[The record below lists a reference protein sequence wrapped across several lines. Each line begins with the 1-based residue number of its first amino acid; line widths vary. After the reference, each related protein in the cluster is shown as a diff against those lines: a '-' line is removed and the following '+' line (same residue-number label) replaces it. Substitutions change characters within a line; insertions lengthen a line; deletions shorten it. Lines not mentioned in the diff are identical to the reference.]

1 MIMTVC
7 VVFTFVSFFLG
18 SYLTPKCVQSAD
30 ALKLKQ
36 LEEEELADQLGDDGA
51 DLKTTPKIGCCAP
64 KQPQNPSPSKSITV
78 TQDDADAKEEVGG
91 DQDQDAGANTED
103 VVLETAE
110 PAEPADEAEPA
121 QKAELLPKTAEE
133 PAKPTEA
140 AKTTEPAEILHVE
153 PAKTTEPAKTR
164 EENPAAKESGA
175 DGPTKKELPAPTKN
189 ADDAGS

>member
-18 SYLTPKCVQSAD
+18 SYLTPKCVQSAE

-36 LEEEELADQLGDDGA
+36 LEEEELADQLE
-51 DLKTTPKIGCCAP
+51 KRQI
-64 KQPQNPSPSKSITV
+64 PSKSITV

-121 QKAELLPKTAEE
+121 QKAELPPKTAEE

-140 AKTTEPAEILHVE
+140 AETILYVE
-153 PAKTTEPAKTR
+153 PAKTTEPAKTK

-175 DGPTKKELPAPTKN
+175 DGPTKKELPPTKN
-189 ADDAGS
+189 ADDAGP